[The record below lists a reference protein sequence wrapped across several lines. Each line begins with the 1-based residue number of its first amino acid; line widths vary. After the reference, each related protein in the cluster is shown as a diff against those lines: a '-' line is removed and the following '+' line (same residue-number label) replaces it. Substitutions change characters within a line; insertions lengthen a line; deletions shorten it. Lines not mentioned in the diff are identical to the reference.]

1 MQLIGMLDSPFVRR
15 VAISLQL
22 LGLPFEHRSISVFRG
37 FDTFQTINPV
47 VKVPTLVC
55 DDGTVMMD
63 SSLILDHAEA
73 LATPGRSLMP
83 IGMIPK
89 RDALRLIGLA
99 LAAAEKSVQVFYERM
114 LRPADKQHEPW
125 ATRVTGQMSHAFR
138 LLDESLAAHPPVPGT
153 RPDQATLT
161 AAVVWFFA
169 RQVVPDLV
177 PLDAYPALRDL
188 SGHAEQLPEF
198 KRAPHGEAE
207 YPQPI

>member
-37 FDTFQTINPV
+37 FDTFQSINPV

-55 DDGTVMMD
+55 DDGVVMMD

-73 LATPGRSLMP
+73 LAPAGRSLMP
-83 IGMIPK
+83 AGLIAR
-89 RDALRLIGLA
+89 RDALRLIGLG
-99 LAAAEKSVQVFYERM
+99 LAAAEKSVQVFYERV
-114 LRPADKQHEPW
+114 LRPAEKQHAPW
-125 ATRVTGQMSHAFR
+125 ATRVTGQMGHAFR
-138 LLDESLAAHPPVPGT
+138 LLDESLAANPPAPGA
-153 RPDQATLT
+153 PLDQATLT
-161 AAVVWFFA
+161 AAVVWYFA

-188 SGHAEQLPEF
+188 STWAEPLPEF
-198 KRAPHGEAE
+198 KRASHGEAE

>member
-1 MQLIGMLDSPFVRR
+1 MQLIGMLDSPYVRR

-37 FDTFQTINPV
+37 FDTFQSINPV

-55 DDGTVMMD
+55 DDGAVMMD
-63 SSLILDHAEA
+63 SSLILDHVEA
-73 LATPGRSLMP
+73 LAPAGRSLMP
-83 IGMIPK
+83 LGLIPR

-125 ATRVTGQMSHAFR
+125 VTRVTGQMNHAFR
-138 LLDESLAAHPPVPGT
+138 LLDESLAAHPHAPGE
-153 RPDQATLT
+153 RLDQATLS

-169 RQVVPDLV
+169 HQVVPDLV

-188 SGHAEQLPEF
+188 SAQAEQLPEF
-198 KRAPHGEAE
+198 KRAPHGEAV